1 MLFPK
6 TSNPLP
12 PPPPPLLLPIPKDC
26 CLLEDAVEG
35 KGDENISPT
44 DSDAR
49 EEEED
54 DDDKEEEDEA
64 VEGAEDA
71 PKTPN
76 KSFESLFECDSTAC
90 DVIVVD
96 AAAVTGAL
104 LPDAFCCCAKGLCAA
119 PPPPPDV
126 DAELA
131 VKAGADATLLLASF
145 DPRLIRDTFKI
156 ILFPNAGIIS
166 SG

>member
-6 TSNPLP
+6 TSNPL
-12 PPPPPLLLPIPKDC
+12 PPPLLLPIPKDC

-49 EEEED
+49 EEEE
-54 DDDKEEEDEA
+54 EEEDEA
-64 VEGAEDA
+64 GEGAEDA

-76 KSFESLFECDSTAC
+76 KSFESFFEYASTTCDA
-90 DVIVVD
+90 IVVD
-96 AAAVTGAL
+96 AAAAAAVTGAL
-104 LPDAFCCCAKGLCAA
+104 LPFCCCAKGLCAA

>member
-6 TSNPLP
+6 TSNPL
-12 PPPPPLLLPIPKDC
+12 PPPLLLPIPKDC

-35 KGDENISPT
+35 KGDEKISPT

-49 EEEED
+49 EEEE
-54 DDDKEEEDEA
+54 EEEDEA
-64 VEGAEDA
+64 GEGAEDA

-76 KSFESLFECDSTAC
+76 KSFESFFECASTAC
-90 DVIVVD
+90 DAIVVD
-96 AAAVTGAL
+96 VVDDDDAVTGAL
-104 LPDAFCCCAKGLCAA
+104 LPFCCCAKGLCAA

-131 VKAGADATLLLASF
+131 EKAGADATLLLASF
-145 DPRLIRDTFKI
+145 DPRLICDTFKI